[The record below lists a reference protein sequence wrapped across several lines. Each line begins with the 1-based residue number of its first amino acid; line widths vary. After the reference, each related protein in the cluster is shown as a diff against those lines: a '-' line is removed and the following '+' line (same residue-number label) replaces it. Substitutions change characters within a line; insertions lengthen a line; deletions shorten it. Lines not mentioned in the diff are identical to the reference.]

1 MTTDTIPTPPVE
13 IREFSNKSSEVRL
26 VGVSKV
32 FPTPEGTGETV
43 AVNNIDL
50 AVADGELVTLLGPSG
65 CGKTTTLR
73 MISGFEYPSAG
84 SIFIGDRD
92 VATVPP
98 NRRGIAMVFQ
108 SYALFPHLSIWENVA
123 YGLKVQRLPKT
134 EVLARTDKVLRL
146 MQLDAMQRRFPNQLS
161 GGQQQRVALAR
172 AIVIEPA
179 VLLFDEPL
187 SNLDAKLRE
196 RMRDEL
202 RALQQRLGITSVY
215 VTHDQ
220 AEAMAI
226 SDRVVVMKDGD
237 LMQMGTPEEIYQYP
251 TSPFVANFIGKANF
265 LRARCTEVRGDGST
279 QVRSFDRVLTIPDP
293 GQTAPVAG
301 EDCVLAFRPESLQLA
316 SQSTDGLPATVTR
329 ATYFGD
335 MIEYEVLLEAASD
348 SAATTLTAQITHP
361 QQASRFSVGD
371 QVQAVLDL
379 ASVRVLTGEPPASE

>member
-1 MTTDTIPTPPVE
+1 MSSDTILAPPPE
-13 IREFSNKSSEVRL
+13 IREFSKKSSEVRL
-26 VGVSKV
+26 VGVSKL

-50 AVADGELVTLLGPSG
+50 SVADGELVTLLGPSG

-84 SIFIGDRD
+84 SIYIGDRD
-92 VATVPP
+92 VANVPP

-123 YGLKVQRLPKT
+123 YGLKVQRLSKN

-146 MQLDAMQRRFPNQLS
+146 MQLDSMQRRFPNQLS

-172 AIVIEPA
+172 AIVIEPS

-196 RMRDEL
+196 HMREEL
-202 RALQQRLGITSVY
+202 RALQQRLGITSIY

-220 AEAMAI
+220 SEAMAI

-237 LMQMGTPEEIYQYP
+237 LMQIGTPEEIYEYP

-265 LRARCTEVRGDGST
+265 LPGRCAGEVDGVA
-279 QVRSFDRVLTIPDP
+279 QVRTHGRSVALPDP
-293 GQTAPVAG
+293 GLNAPKQG
-301 EDCVLAFRPESLQLA
+301 EPCVLAFRPESVHLTA
-316 SQSTDGLPATVTR
+316 DAEDGLPATVTT

-335 MIEYEVLLEAASD
+335 TLEYEVMVEATEEGP
-348 SAATTLTAQITHP
+348 ATSMTVQVTHP
-361 QQASRFSVGD
+361 QQATRFAVGD
-371 QVQAVLDL
+371 QVRAVLDL
-379 ASVRVLTGEPPASE
+379 ASVRVLAADRPESE